1 MSDRLQDLLRQRAL
15 IQEQLAWL
23 DREIAAAADAAL
35 ATTAPAVAPAP
46 RPVSAPLQPG
56 YLASQAAAIAAQQAA
71 ATRDTRAA
79 RSETPAV
86 SAAADAI
93 LEKYR
98 VQPDSLKT
106 DVRQGCFL
114 YFFGALAVVAVIVVG
129 LYYAL
134 SGRAP

>member
-23 DREIAAAADAAL
+23 DREIAAASAADA
-35 ATTAPAVAPAP
+35 TTTPAPAP
-46 RPVSAPLQPG
+46 QPARAPLPQPG
-56 YLASQAAAIAAQQAA
+56 YLASQAAAIAAHQAA
-71 ATRDTRAA
+71 ARDPATDRG
-79 RSETPAV
+79 ENPAV
-86 SAAADAI
+86 AAAADAI

-114 YFFGALAVVAVIVVG
+114 YFFGALAAVAVIVVG
-129 LYYAL
+129 LYYVL
-134 SGRAP
+134 SGRGP

>member
-23 DREIAAAADAAL
+23 DREIAAASAADA
-35 ATTAPAVAPAP
+35 TTTPAPAP
-46 RPVSAPLQPG
+46 QPARAPLPQPG
-56 YLASQAAAIAAQQAA
+56 YLASQAAAIAAHQAA
-71 ATRDTRAA
+71 ARDPATDRG
-79 RSETPAV
+79 ENPAV
-86 SAAADAI
+86 AAAADAI

-98 VQPDSLKT
+98 VQPDSLRT

-114 YFFGALAVVAVIVVG
+114 YFFGALAAVAVIVVG

-134 SGRAP
+134 SGRTP

>member
-23 DREIAAAADAAL
+23 DREIAAASAADA
-35 ATTAPAVAPAP
+35 TTTPAPAP
-46 RPVSAPLQPG
+46 QPARAPLPQPG
-56 YLASQAAAIAAQQAA
+56 YLASQAAAIAAHQAA
-71 ATRDTRAA
+71 ARAPA
-79 RSETPAV
+79 TDRGENPAV
-86 SAAADAI
+86 AAAADAI

-114 YFFGALAVVAVIVVG
+114 YFFGALAAVAVIVVG
-129 LYYAL
+129 LYYVL
-134 SGRAP
+134 SGRGP

>member
-23 DREIAAAADAAL
+23 DREIASASAADA
-35 ATTAPAVAPAP
+35 TTTPAPAP
-46 RPVSAPLQPG
+46 APQPARAPLPQPG
-56 YLASQAAAIAAQQAA
+56 YLASQAAAIAAHQAA
-71 ATRDTRAA
+71 ARAPA
-79 RSETPAV
+79 TDRGENPAV
-86 SAAADAI
+86 AAAADAI

-114 YFFGALAVVAVIVVG
+114 YFFGALAAVAVIVVG
-129 LYYAL
+129 LYYVL
-134 SGRAP
+134 SGRGP